1 MADEA
6 HYLKNAS
13 SARAKLILPVL
24 EEASRTILLTG
35 TPALNCPQVGL
46 STGNFAVRCT
56 RVVAKSQQPPT
67 SGSTTDDR
75 SFWNRFCF

>member
-35 TPALNCPQVGL
+35 TPALNCPQVGRQRMIL
-46 STGNFAVRCT
+46 QSDVEQWPRASRS
-56 RVVAKSQQPPT
+56 SQQPPA
-67 SGSTTDDR
+67 GSL
-75 SFWNRFCF
+75 